1 MFPKERLVAS
11 RIKNYLVQRSSGRI
25 DPNRDKFLKFIND
38 LYRKREILRGVD
50 EKDLKRINEHLL
62 VLLQGLDRSSLSH
75 LLDKIGKAL
84 KQRFGRRQNVPRKFF
99 VFRPR
104 TRFECYRT
112 DSCVP
117 KDSSAKQKSG

>member
-1 MFPKERLVAS
+1 MNPSEDD
-11 RIKNYLVQRSSGRI
+11 NYNKLLEFITDPSQRRKI
-25 DPNRDKFLKFIND
+25 LK
-38 LYRKREILRGVD
+38 GVD
-50 EKDLKRINEHLL
+50 EKDLKRINEHLS
-62 VLLQGLDRSSLSH
+62 VRLQGLDRSSLSH